1 MKKRSTLADVAKIAN
16 VSMMTASRAINGKP
30 GLSEDLRERILEI
43 AANLGYRPN
52 IIARGL
58 ATSKTCFIGLIVPD
72 ITNPFFG
79 QIVRGVENA
88 AFENGYNL
96 FLVDTNEDLV
106 RETSALDSLWQNDI
120 DGLIL
125 CSSRLPEADLI
136 SQINRFPAVVLVNRE
151 LQENLPN
158 LTTINLNDFEG
169 AQIATRYFLQHNR
182 KHVGYIGGP
191 LNSVSNQRRLSGFLN
206 VLKTSGNVDV
216 NNFLDDNVPDTNGGW
231 LAALNLLIK
240 NPNLDAVFAFNDLMA
255 VGAMQALQEVGKRI
269 PEEIAIIGV
278 DDIPL
283 ATIIHPQ
290 LSTLHVDLQ
299 NIGKVALQ
307 SLLNLVSDSPAP
319 TNLIIDLELFLR
331 DSS

>member
-1 MKKRSTLADVAKIAN
+1 MKKRPTLADVAKIAN

-30 GLSEDLRERILEI
+30 GLSEDLRQKILGI
-43 AANLGYRPN
+43 ATDVGYRPN
-52 IIARGL
+52 ILARGL
-58 ATSKTCFIGLIVPD
+58 ATNQTSFIGLVVPD

-96 FLVDTNEDLV
+96 FLVDTNEDLE
-106 RETSALDSLWQNDI
+106 REKSALDSLWQNDI

-125 CSSRLPEADLI
+125 CSSRLPEEDLI
-136 SQINRFPAVVLVNRE
+136 NQINRFPAVVLVNRE
-151 LQENLPN
+151 LQEILPN

-169 AQIATRYFLQHNR
+169 ARIATKYLVEHNR
-182 KHVGYIGGP
+182 KQIGYIGGP
-191 LNSVSNQRRLSGFLN
+191 VNSISNQRRLSGFRS
-206 VLKTSGNVDV
+206 VLKTSGIMNAS
-216 NNFLDDNVPDTNGGW
+216 LIMEDNIPDTNGGW

-240 NPNLDAVFAFNDLMA
+240 NPDLDAVFAFNDLMA

-269 PEEIAIIGV
+269 PEDIAIIGV

-283 ATIIHPQ
+283 ASIIHPQ

-299 NIGKVALQ
+299 NLGMVALM
-307 SLLNLVSDSPAP
+307 SLLNLVSDSPEP
-319 TNLIIDLELFLR
+319 TNLQMDMALFLR

>member
-1 MKKRSTLADVAKIAN
+1 MKKRPTLADVAKIAN

-30 GLSEDLRERILEI
+30 GLSEDLRQKILGI
-43 AANLGYRPN
+43 ATDVGYRPN
-52 IIARGL
+52 ILARGL
-58 ATSKTCFIGLIVPD
+58 ATNQTSFIGLVVPD

-96 FLVDTNEDLV
+96 FLVDTNEDLE
-106 RETSALDSLWQNDI
+106 REKSALDSLWQNDI

-125 CSSRLPEADLI
+125 CSSRLPEEDLI
-136 SQINRFPAVVLVNRE
+136 NQINRFPAVVLVNRE
-151 LQENLPN
+151 LQEILPN

-169 AQIATRYFLQHNR
+169 ARIATKYLVEHNR
-182 KHVGYIGGP
+182 KQIGYIGGP
-191 LNSVSNQRRLSGFLN
+191 VNSISNQRRLSGFRS
-206 VLKTSGNVDV
+206 VLKTSGIMDAS
-216 NNFLDDNVPDTNGGW
+216 LIMEDNIPDTNGGW

-240 NPNLDAVFAFNDLMA
+240 NPDLDAVFAFNDLMA

-269 PEEIAIIGV
+269 PEDIAIIGV

-283 ATIIHPQ
+283 ASIIHPQ

-299 NIGKVALQ
+299 NLGRVALM
-307 SLLNLVSDSPAP
+307 SLLNLVSDSPEP
-319 TNLIIDLELFLR
+319 TNLQMDMALFLR

>member
-1 MKKRSTLADVAKIAN
+1 MKKRPTLADVAKIAN

-30 GLSEDLRERILEI
+30 GLSEDLRQKILGI
-43 AANLGYRPN
+43 ATDVGYRPN
-52 IIARGL
+52 ILARGL
-58 ATSKTCFIGLIVPD
+58 ATNQTSFIGLVVPD

-96 FLVDTNEDLV
+96 FLVDTNEDLE
-106 RETSALDSLWQNDI
+106 REKSALDSLWQNDI

-125 CSSRLPEADLI
+125 CSSRLPEEDLI
-136 SQINRFPAVVLVNRE
+136 NQINRFPAVVLVNRE
-151 LQENLPN
+151 LQEILPN

-169 AQIATRYFLQHNR
+169 ARIATKYLVEHNR
-182 KHVGYIGGP
+182 KQIGYIGGP
-191 LNSVSNQRRLSGFLN
+191 VNSISNQRRLSGFRS
-206 VLKTSGNVDV
+206 VLKTSGIMNAS
-216 NNFLDDNVPDTNGGW
+216 LIMEDNIPDTNGGW

-240 NPNLDAVFAFNDLMA
+240 NPDLDAVFAFNDLMA

-269 PEEIAIIGV
+269 PEDIAIIGV

-283 ATIIHPQ
+283 ASIIHPQ

-299 NIGKVALQ
+299 NLGRVALM
-307 SLLNLVSDSPAP
+307 SLLNLVSDSPEP
-319 TNLIIDLELFLR
+319 TNLQMDMALFLR